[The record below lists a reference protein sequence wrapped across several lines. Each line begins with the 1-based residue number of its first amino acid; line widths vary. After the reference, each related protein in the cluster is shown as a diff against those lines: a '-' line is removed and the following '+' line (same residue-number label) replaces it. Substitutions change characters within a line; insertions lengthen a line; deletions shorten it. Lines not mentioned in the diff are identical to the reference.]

1 MKRFRLIPTIAVL
14 LTGGLI
20 ALLIYGVANTGADD
34 SLDGKVK
41 AGQLPPAPGAN
52 VELARLDGQGSLSL
66 AQLRGKIVVL
76 NFWASWCEPCRAE
89 APVLINAQKQ
99 LGSRGTVLGASYKDF
114 ADESR
119 DFERRYGINYPTV
132 RDDELKLAPLFGTT
146 KLPETFVIDAKGRI
160 VAIGRGQLDQKFLDG
175 AIKRAEKQG

>member
-1 MKRFRLIPTIAVL
+1 MKRPGPIPTIVVL
-14 LTGGLI
+14 LTCGLI
-20 ALLIYGVANTGADD
+20 ALLVYGVANTGADS
-34 SLDGKVK
+34 SLDGKVQ
-41 AGQLPPAPGAN
+41 AGALPPAPGATI
-52 VELARLDGQGSLSL
+52 ELPKLNGSGSLSL

-99 LGSRGTVLGASYKDF
+99 LGSRGTVLGVSYKDF

-119 DFERRYGINYPTV
+119 AFEKQYAINYPTV
-132 RDDELKLAPLFGTT
+132 RDDRLELAPLFGTT
-146 KLPETFVIDAKGRI
+146 KLPETFVIDAKGRV

-175 AIKRAEKQG
+175 AIKRAEDEG

>member
-1 MKRFRLIPTIAVL
+1 MKRFRLIPTIVVL

-20 ALLIYGVANTGADD
+20 ALLIYGVANTGADS

-41 AGQLPPAPGAN
+41 AGQLPPAPGAD
-52 VELARLDGQGSLSL
+52 VKLQRLDGKGSVSL

-99 LGSRGTVLGASYKDF
+99 LGTRGTVLGASYKDF

-119 DFERRYGINYPTV
+119 AFEKKYGINYPTV
-132 RDDELKLAPLFGTT
+132 RDDRLELAPLFGTT
-146 KLPETFVIDAKGRI
+146 KLPETFVIDTKGRV
-160 VAIGRGQLDQKFLDG
+160 VAIGRGQLDQLL
-175 AIKRAEKQG
+175 

>member
-1 MKRFRLIPTIAVL
+1 MKRFRLIPTIVVL

-20 ALLIYGVANTGADD
+20 ALLIYGVANTGADS

-41 AGQLPPAPGAN
+41 AGQLPPAPGAD
-52 VELARLDGQGSLSL
+52 VKLQRLDGKGSVSL

-99 LGSRGTVLGASYKDF
+99 LGSRGTVMGASYKDF

>member
-1 MKRFRLIPTIAVL
+1 MKRPRLIPTIVVL

-20 ALLIYGVANTGADD
+20 ALLMYGVANTGADS
-34 SLDGKVK
+34 SLDAQVK
-41 AGQLPPAPGAN
+41 AGQLPPAPGAD
-52 VELARLDGQGSLSL
+52 VKLQRLDGNGSVSL
-66 AQLRGKIVVL
+66 AQLRGKNVVL

-89 APVLINAQKQ
+89 APVLIKAQKQ
-99 LGSRGTVLGASYKDF
+99 LGTRGTVLGASYKDF

-119 DFERRYGINYPTV
+119 AFERRYGINYPTV

-146 KLPETFVIDAKGRI
+146 KLPETFVIDAKGRV

-175 AIKRAEKQG
+175 AIKRAEQQG

>member
-1 MKRFRLIPTIAVL
+1 MKRPRLIPTIVVL
-14 LTGGLI
+14 LTCGLI

-34 SLDGKVK
+34 SLDAKVK

-52 VELARLDGQGSLSL
+52 VALPRLDGKGSVSL

-119 DFERRYGINYPTV
+119 AFERRYGINYPTV
-132 RDDELKLAPLFGTT
+132 RDDELELAPLFGTT

-160 VAIGRGQLDQKFLDG
+160 VAIGRGQLGQKFLDG
-175 AIKRAEKQG
+175 AIKRAEQQG

>member
-1 MKRFRLIPTIAVL
+1 MPAISGPLIGGGTGSIAD
-14 LTGGLI
+14 
-20 ALLIYGVANTGADD
+20 GA
-34 SLDGKVK
+34 GRV
-41 AGQLPPAPGAN
+41 
-52 VELARLDGQGSLSL
+52 
-66 AQLRGKIVVL
+66 VVL
-76 NFWASWCEPCRAE
+76 NNWASWCEPCRAE

-119 DFERRYGINYPTV
+119 DFERRYRINYPTV

-175 AIKRAEKQG
+175 AIERAEQQG